1 MPLPRPDSNQQRK
14 DFVNECMDDTAML
27 NEFPNNKQRAA
38 VCYSQ
43 YERATKSKAST
54 WGEYMMENY
63 SYDLIIF

>member
-1 MPLPRPDSNQQRK
+1 MPLPRPDKNQSQK
-14 DFVNECMDDTAML
+14 EFVNKCMDDTAML

-54 WGEYMMENY
+54 WDDYMNGY
-63 SYDLIIF
+63 HPYDLIIF